1 MRKTAAN
8 ARGKEDRKRMIE
20 PSERAQNTW
29 VLALTSVAQE
39 AQKGLPCLPKIR
51 A

>member
-8 ARGKEDRKRMIE
+8 ARGKEDRKSMIE

-29 VLALTSVAQE
+29 VEAQE